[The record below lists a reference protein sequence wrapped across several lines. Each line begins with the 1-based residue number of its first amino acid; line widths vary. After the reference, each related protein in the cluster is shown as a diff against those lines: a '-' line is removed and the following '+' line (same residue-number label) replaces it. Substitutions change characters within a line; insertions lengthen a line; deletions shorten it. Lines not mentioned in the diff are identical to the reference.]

1 MTSVKPES
9 DATME
14 DLTTAS
20 TSRPAKSSFKFK
32 NWDEHLLKFLETAGL
47 DQAAQAF
54 KLDMLVMSHD
64 KEKRLL
70 VALEQFCSLALSKPL
85 ALSDDSA
92 VTSPHPSIDEMKQ
105 RYIPPNVSTPNQNTK
120 AISHFLADV
129 RSRVDQSNRDEFI
142 QRKPPPSDP
151 GILNPRP
158 GTGSART
165 DAVKL
170 NRDVQMK
177 YDIVKNEDGPLGKT
191 VKGKPLQGAN
201 ANMSTEAVSR
211 AAFNERFEA
220 IETHLALKYVP
231 APPADFMLRVKHIE
245 DHIIRLEKEYPP
257 WAALHFNQPRRGW
270 PPPPRESIIVIPTHL
285 TSSTRHSQPTDT
297 TLGEESTRGKGKARA
312 TTKQE
317 SSLLRAALDKL
328 EVQKALGG
336 QM

>member
-1 MTSVKPES
+1 MTTVKPES

-14 DLTTAS
+14 DLATTS
-20 TSRPAKSSFKFK
+20 TSRPGKSSFKFK

-70 VALEQFCSLALSKPL
+70 VALEQFCSLALSKSLTPL
-85 ALSDDSA
+85 NDTTVASS
-92 VTSPHPSIDEMKQ
+92 HPSIDEMKQ
-105 RYIPPNVSTPNQNTK
+105 RYIPPNVSTPNQNIK
-120 AISHFLADV
+120 AISRFLANV

-142 QRKPPPSDP
+142 QRKPPSSDP
-151 GILNPRP
+151 SISNPGP

-165 DAVKL
+165 DATKL

-191 VKGKPLQGAN
+191 VKAKPAQSAN
-201 ANMSTEAVSR
+201 PNMSTEAVSR

-245 DHIIRLEKEYPP
+245 DHIVRLEKEYPP

-285 TSSTRHSQPTDT
+285 TSSARHPQPTDT
-297 TLGEESTRGKGKARA
+297 TLSDESTRAKGKARA